1 MEKSHILDENL
12 GLKHFLLLFKRDVLL
27 SRKTFLYGEYRQLH
41 FPGLFGIKY
50 KKKMKKIQFFDQ
62 NHGLTPLEKCK
73 FSTF

>member
-12 GLKHFLLLFKRDVLL
+12 GLKHFFLLFKSDVLL
-27 SRKTFLYGEYRQLH
+27 SRKTFFYGEYRQLY

-50 KKKMKKIQFFDQ
+50 KKKMKFFDQ

>member
-1 MEKSHILDENL
+1 MEKSHILDENR
-12 GLKHFLLLFKRDVLL
+12 GLKHFFLLFKRDVLL
-27 SRKTFLYGEYRQLH
+27 SRKTFFYVEYRQLY